1 MSVSKLC
8 KLFGVGE
15 SGYYSWKS
23 RSPCRRSRD
32 LDVLTVHVRAAYEA
46 SNRTY
51 GSPRI
56 TAELQ
61 AQGLAVG
68 RHRVMQIMRA
78 NGLKVRPKKRFVRT
92 TNSSHS
98 YPVSPNRLGQNF
110 KTFGP
115 DEKWVADISYIW
127 TSEGWLYLAVVLDLF
142 SRRIVGWAVRDT
154 LKTDLALEALQR
166 ALALRQPPHGLIH
179 HSDRGIQY
187 CSKRYQD
194 LLKAHGILSSMSA
207 KGNCYDNAP
216 AESFFKTLKSD
227 LVWRTVFASRQSA
240 KRELEKYI
248 NAFYN
253 SKRRHS
259 ALNFQSSIDYEKI
272 ALTTK

>member
-142 SRRIVGWAVRDT
+142 SRRIVGWAVRGT
-154 LKTDLALEALQR
+154 LKTDLAL
-166 ALALRQPPHGLIH
+166 
-179 HSDRGIQY
+179 
-187 CSKRYQD
+187 
-194 LLKAHGILSSMSA
+194 
-207 KGNCYDNAP
+207 
-216 AESFFKTLKSD
+216 
-227 LVWRTVFASRQSA
+227 
-240 KRELEKYI
+240 
-248 NAFYN
+248 
-253 SKRRHS
+253 
-259 ALNFQSSIDYEKI
+259 
-272 ALTTK
+272 